1 MGELLPNSNCLNTSL
16 VQHQH
21 VTISNSTIHLQLHNH
36 KTNKGKPLSVIIKQ
50 QHIHAQLRLYKN
62 TLIFKQT
69 ITALCSL
76 ILFSSQSQCNIFK
89 QSSTN
94 FLFSVTISPSRYKLH
109 SFRICACTQVTI
121 LGIPENEIKLVGRWK
136 SNAFHRYSRLCNPH
150 TTKL

>member
-1 MGELLPNSNCLNTSL
+1 MSQFQIQLFIYNYTTIKLTRANRYLSSSNN
-16 VQHQH
+16 
-21 VTISNSTIHLQLHNH
+21 N
-36 KTNKGKPLSVIIKQ
+36 
-50 QHIHAQLRLYKN
+50 HIHAQLRLYKN

-69 ITALCSL
+69 IMALCSL